1 MTKSP
6 QLCQK
11 MPMLVKNDLIMTN
24 SRHDYEI
31 TCDRD
36 FILSMPYVS
45 FDITALVHMLPHQ
58 KNKKPPIPLWKLDFW
73 PFAKIN

>member
-1 MTKSP
+1 
-6 QLCQK
+6 
-11 MPMLVKNDLIMTN
+11 MTN

-45 FDITALVHMLPHQ
+45 FDITAQGSHVTPSEKQ
-58 KNKKPPIPLWKLDFW
+58 KAAYPPVEIGFLAFR
-73 PFAKIN
+73 